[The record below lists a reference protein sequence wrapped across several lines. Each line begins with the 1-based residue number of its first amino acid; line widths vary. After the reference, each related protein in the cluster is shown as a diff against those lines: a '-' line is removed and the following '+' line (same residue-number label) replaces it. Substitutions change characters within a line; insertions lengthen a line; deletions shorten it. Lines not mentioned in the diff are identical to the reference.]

1 MSDFAAVMKFIPIH
15 TEARRTGLDGLKGES
30 RGIVLRDAFVLSTA
44 GEFMSVWRIDQW
56 LRNSKKG
63 GNV

>member
-1 MSDFAAVMKFIPIH
+1 MSDLAAVTKFIPISA
-15 TEARRTGLDGLKGES
+15 EACRSGLDGLRGQP
-30 RGIVLRDAFVLSTA
+30 RGIVFGDDFVLSTA